1 MAGYPEFGF
10 VDSDG
15 IWAEIAAPPAAGAE
29 RPALFLDRDGVVIE
43 EAGYLHRAGGVRLIP
58 GAADVI
64 AGANRADVPVV
75 IVTNQAGIG
84 LAYYDWP
91 QFAEVQDAIKRELD
105 RAGVHLSAVFACP
118 FHADARP
125 PYRHGGHP
133 CRKPNPGML
142 VKAARALN
150 IDLSRSWLVGDRAID
165 VGAARNAG
173 CEGAMH
179 VRSGHGNLEAE
190 RQGALALASGDF
202 KVLTGETIHD
212 AIRGLPPIAAARGP

>member
-1 MAGYPEFGF
+1 MTGYPEFGF
-10 VDSDG
+10 IDSDG
-15 IWAEIAAPPAAGAE
+15 IWAEIVTPPAAGGE
-29 RPALFLDRDGVVIE
+29 RPALFLDRDGVVVE
-43 EAGYLHRAGGVRLIP
+43 EVYNLHRAGEVSLIP
-58 GAADVI
+58 GAAEVI

-84 LAYYDWP
+84 RGYYDWP
-91 QFAEVQDAIKRELD
+91 QFAEVQDAIKRQLD

-118 FHADARP
+118 FHADASP
-125 PYRHGGHP
+125 PYQHGDHP

-142 VKAARALN
+142 VKAARALH
-150 IDLSRSWLVGDRAID
+150 IDLRRSWLIGDRAID

-179 VRSGHGNLEAE
+179 VRSGHGVHEAE

-202 KVLTGETIHD
+202 RVLTGETIRD
-212 AIRGLPPIAAARGP
+212 AVGGLPPITAA